1 MAQDTSGWNSRT
13 RDSSDYESLFRN
25 LHSFPSVFHFPPER
39 LSLTFHFFFWS
50 ATLSPALVLLQA
62 AGDTSP
68 AARRHDKV
76 PEAGPTRRHQQP
88 RTVIGNTICG
98 GPLTAAATND
108 PYGLSVFIKGGTC
121 TDDRSCPWHHVVM
134 KTRRVFNEQ

>member
-1 MAQDTSGWNSRT
+1 MAQDTAGTAAPGNIQIT
-13 RDSSDYESLFRN
+13 KHLFRN
-25 LHSFPSVFHFPPER
+25 LHSFIRPRQCSTFHTER
-39 LSLTFHFFFWS
+39 LSLTFLFFQS
-50 ATLSPALVLLQA
+50 ATLSPALVLLQS

-88 RTVIGNTICG
+88 RTVSGNTICD

-108 PYGLSVFIKGGTC
+108 PRNRNEKKGRPPCSEKCRAGLASHHQ
-121 TDDRSCPWHHVVM
+121 SCS
-134 KTRRVFNEQ
+134 